1 MEYHQEIEILDNAYS
16 AKISAIPFPHPNS
29 VVSSFLFPVSFPSF
43 LFIYPSWLC
52 TWVYTHTNPIF
63 LYSRPAVGFELLL
76 HHLNTPQGTTTRHRP
91 WKQHRCHTRRVGQS
105 AGIAIEP
112 STRFSNIFILS
123 SNLLHPSSASQLAAY
138 PAQTTQLLVMAH
150 RGAFLGP
157 AHHLLPGLLSPEH
170 LCDFLIDASSPLTVP
185 ALREGRYSASATRT
199 LGRLREQQEEAKWL
213 KAETKPK
220 EELLF
225 QTQAHPLRLHITLV
239 YQYCYIIECFR
250 TIQTPPL
257 RLRATPFTIS
267 QPPSLPSQRAPSP
280 SDFHVPIPTSHWFYT
295 NRHSF
300 GSSAQLHTR
309 SHRRVLAEQH
319 QSALRYGPHFSRLLR
334 RP

>member
-1 MEYHQEIEILDNAYS
+1 MGFAHYHYQARPSRIRSRHWHKTVGTADAFRLLPLHFGRLMEYHQEIEILDNAYS

-150 RGAFLGP
+150 RGASLSP

-170 LCDFLIDASSPLTVP
+170 LFDFLIDP
-185 ALREGRYSASATRT
+185 
-199 LGRLREQQEEAKWL
+199 
-213 KAETKPK
+213 
-220 EELLF
+220 
-225 QTQAHPLRLHITLV
+225 
-239 YQYCYIIECFR
+239 
-250 TIQTPPL
+250 
-257 RLRATPFTIS
+257 
-267 QPPSLPSQRAPSP
+267 
-280 SDFHVPIPTSHWFYT
+280 
-295 NRHSF
+295 HS
-300 GSSAQLHTR
+300 SSAQRRQVLSLGY
-309 SHRRVLAEQH
+309 SHFWTPQGAAR
-319 QSALRYGPHFSRLLR
+319 GG
-334 RP
+334 